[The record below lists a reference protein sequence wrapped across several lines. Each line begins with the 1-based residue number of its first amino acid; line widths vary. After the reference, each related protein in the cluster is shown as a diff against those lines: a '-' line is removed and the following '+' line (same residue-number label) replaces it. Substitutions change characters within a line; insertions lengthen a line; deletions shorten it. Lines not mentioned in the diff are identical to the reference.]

1 MAEPVAVAVACVAG
15 LFVALIGTGLLSRV
29 LAERGVVDRP
39 NERSSHVRVT
49 PRGGGIAVI
58 AAIAVGF
65 GVLIAAGT
73 PVPAGIGPVLG
84 IALVLAC
91 VSWIDDI
98 RGLPTFVRLV
108 AQALCVAVSLY
119 ILPMP
124 VPPALDALPTL
135 VQNLVIGLAWLWF
148 INLYNFMDGIDG
160 ITGVETLTIA
170 LGIAAVLGAA
180 GGGHVLIAPA
190 LVIAAAMPGFLKW
203 NWPPA
208 KIFMGDVGSV
218 TLGYLLGWLLIA
230 SGPGGSWI
238 AAAIIPGYYLADATF
253 TLFRRAFRGEK
264 VWKAHR
270 QHAYQQAVRNGM
282 SHGDV
287 SGRIGVLGVCLTGL
301 ALAALY
307 HPVPAVLAAVAFI
320 GAMMHHFTHKKS

>member
-1 MAEPVAVAVACVAG
+1 MADEAPLTIAAATSF
-15 LFVALIGTGLLSRV
+15 LVALAGTGLLSRV

-39 NERSSHVRVT
+39 NERSSHLRVT

-58 AAIAVGF
+58 AAIAAGFAILIVSGAQVPVGI
-65 GVLIAAGT
+65 GTLTGIAA
-73 PVPAGIGPVLG
+73 
-84 IALVLAC
+84 VLAS

-98 RGLPTFVRLV
+98 RGLPAFVRLA

-119 ILPMP
+119 LLPLP
-124 VPPALDALPTL
+124 LPAVLAPLPPLAQYLI
-135 VQNLVIGLAWLWF
+135 VGFAWLWF

-160 ITGVETLTIA
+160 ITGVETLIVT
-170 LGIAAVLGAA
+170 LGTAAVLGAT
-180 GGGHVLIAPA
+180 GGGPALIAPA

-238 AAAIIPGYYLADATF
+238 AVFIIPGYYLADATA
-253 TLFRRAFRGEK
+253 TLIRRAIRGER
-264 VWKAHR
+264 VWQAHR
-270 QHAYQQAVRNGM
+270 QHAYQQALQNGM

-287 SGRIGVLGVCLTGL
+287 SGRVGVLGICLIGL

-307 HPVPAVLAAVAFI
+307 HPVPAALAAVAFV
-320 GAMMHHFTHKKS
+320 GAMMHHFTRKNT